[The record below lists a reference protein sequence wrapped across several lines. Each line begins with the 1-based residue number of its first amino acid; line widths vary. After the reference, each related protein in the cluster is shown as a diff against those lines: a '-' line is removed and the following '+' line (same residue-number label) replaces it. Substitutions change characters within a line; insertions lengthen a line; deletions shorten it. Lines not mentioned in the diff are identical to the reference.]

1 MRDKIRTMETS
12 AGAGSKTFEELLA
25 LKETVFRIC
34 LGYAKNY
41 ADAEDLT
48 QDVYLKAHRS
58 LNGLS
63 NPELGR
69 EWLFAIA
76 RNACIDHRRKDRL
89 GRLLPFLY
97 ETGRERRPDPAPALE
112 RDEKAQALKEAV
124 RSLPEKLR
132 AVFVLHAYGGL
143 SYREIALSLGIK
155 EGTVMSRLNRART
168 GLERRMKD
176 NADKKA

>member
-1 MRDKIRTMETS
+1 METCT
-12 AGAGSKTFEELLA
+12 GTRSKAFEELLA

-58 LNGLS
+58 LDGLS
-63 NPELGR
+63 NPGSGR

-89 GRLLPFLY
+89 GRLLPYLY
-97 ETGRERRPDPAPALE
+97 EKGREHRHDPASAVEQDE
-112 RDEKAQALKEAV
+112 RVQALKEAV

-143 SYREIALSLGIK
+143 SYQEVARSLGIK

-176 NADKKA
+176 NADKKT